1 MWNQLFDGYC
11 PESKLDGEK
20 VRMRLNAHDFFES
33 EKTGL
38 QIAISFPG
46 VQAAVLNFR
55 GKGDF
60 RKTANY
66 ADEAENGELLSPQMV
81 DRFPYCCDELFG
93 DENEFREYLIE
104 IKQQSN

>member
-1 MWNQLFDGYC
+1 MWNQVFNGYC
-11 PESKLDGEK
+11 PECKLNGEK
-20 VRMRLNAHDFFES
+20 VRMRLNAHDFYES

-60 RKTANY
+60 RKTINY
-66 ADEAENGELLSPQMV
+66 AHEVENGELLSPQVV
-81 DRFPYCCDELFG
+81 DRFPFCG
-93 DENEFREYLIE
+93 DGIFDNENEFTEYLNNIL
-104 IKQQSN
+104 KP

>member
-1 MWNQLFDGYC
+1 MWDQLFDGYC
-11 PESKLDGEK
+11 PESKLEGEK

-46 VQAAVLNFR
+46 VQAVVLKFR

-60 RKTANY
+60 RKTVNY
-66 ADEAENGELLSPQMV
+66 ADEIDNGELLSPQLV
-81 DRFPYCCDELFG
+81 DRFPFCADNLFG
-93 DENEFREYLIE
+93 DENEFISYLQD
-104 IKQQSN
+104 IK

>member
-1 MWNQLFDGYC
+1 MWDQFFDGYC

-38 QIAISFPG
+38 QIAISYSG
-46 VQAAVLNFR
+46 VHAVVLKFR

-60 RKTANY
+60 RRTVNY
-66 ADEAENGELLSPQMV
+66 ADEVENGELLSPQVV
-81 DRFPYCCDELFG
+81 DRFPFCGNELFG
-93 DENEFREYLIE
+93 DEQEFKEYLKE
-104 IKQQSN
+104 I

>member
-1 MWNQLFDGYC
+1 MWNQFFDGYC

-20 VRMRLNAHDFFES
+20 VRMRLNANDFFES

-55 GKGDF
+55 GSGNF
-60 RKTANY
+60 RKTIQY
-66 ADEAENGELLSPQMV
+66 AHEVENGEMLSPQVV
-81 DRFPYCCDELFG
+81 DRFPFCGNELFG
-93 DENEFREYLIE
+93 DEDEFKSYLTQI
-104 IKQQSN
+104 ID